1 MGKQKTKQTK
11 KWKTKKATAR
21 EGESEKKPEKQTKQ
35 LNKKKTER
43 GGETRTLSLSFASR
57 TVATVRTR
65 AADRAA
71 LDFQTGKGPV
81 NFQKQK

>member
-1 MGKQKTKQTK
+1 M
-11 KWKTKKATAR
+11 KKAK
-21 EGESEKKPEKQTKQ
+21 KKPEKQTKQ

-43 GGETRTLSLSFASR
+43 GGETGTLSLSFASR

-71 LDFQTGKGPV
+71 LDFQTCKGPV
-81 NFQKQK
+81 QFPETKMWGEARIT